1 MSNNPHVLIVG
12 AGFGGLGVA
21 EELAHVPVDVTLI
34 DRHNYHT
41 FQPLL
46 YQVATS
52 LLNAE
57 DVGAPVRSLFRHQDN
72 VTFRMA
78 TVTGVDIPSH
88 RIQLED
94 GNQIAYDYLV
104 LAGGA
109 TVNYFNTPGAAEHA
123 FPLYTL
129 MNAVTLRN
137 KILERFEAADRDSA
151 LIEDGVLNFVIVGS
165 GPTGVEIAG
174 ALSDLF
180 YNLLPRDYHQLA
192 TERPRVIIV
201 EKGKEVL
208 APFKDNL
215 RKYAKEELE
224 ERRVEVRL
232 GETVAEVGPTFV
244 RLKSGEEIKTH
255 TLIWAAGVKAN
266 PLADNLGLP
275 QGPGA
280 RVRLTPDLSVPDHPE
295 IFVVGDMGEVAS
307 EGKLLPQLGSV
318 AMQSGEHVGRQ
329 IARRIAG
336 EETQAFKYWDKGFMA
351 TIGRGSAVVEF
362 PNQRTLHGPLAYFA
376 WLGVHLALL
385 NGTRNRIETLWN
397 WGWSALTH
405 DRAARIIIE
414 REEETQSVT
423 QSGAGGVTPVP
434 RSGDLGASGC
444 NGPLAELG

>member
-1 MSNNPHVLIVG
+1 MGTTPHVAIVG

-21 EELAHVPVDVTLI
+21 EQLDHVPVEVTLI
-34 DRHNYHT
+34 DQHNYHT

-78 TVTGVDIPSH
+78 TVTGVDMPGH
-88 RIQLED
+88 TIQLKD
-94 GNQIAYDYLV
+94 GPQISYDYLV
-104 LAGGA
+104 LAGGT

-129 MNAVTLRN
+129 MNAVKLRN
-137 KILERFEAADRDSA
+137 RILERFEATDRDPA
-151 LIEDGVLNFVIVGS
+151 LIDDGALNFVIVGA
-165 GPTGVEIAG
+165 GPTGVETAG

-192 TERPRVIIV
+192 TEKARIIMV
-201 EKGKEVL
+201 EMGKEVL

-215 RKYAKEELE
+215 RAYAKEELE
-224 ERRVEVRL
+224 RRRVEVRL
-232 GETVAEVGPTFV
+232 GEAVAEVGSTFV
-244 RLKSGEEIKTH
+244 RLKSGEEIKAH
-255 TLIWAAGVKAN
+255 TLIWAAGVRAN
-266 PLADNLGLP
+266 PLADMLGLP
-275 QGPGA
+275 QGRGG
-280 RVRLTPDLSVPDHPE
+280 RIKLNPDLSVPDHPE
-295 IFVVGDMGEVAS
+295 IFVVGDMGEVTS
-307 EGKLLPQLGSV
+307 DGKVLPQLGSV

-329 IARRIAG
+329 IARRLHG
-336 EETQAFKYWDKGFMA
+336 EPGQPFRYWDKGFMA
-351 TIGRGSAVVEF
+351 TIGRGAAVVEL
-362 PNQRTLHGPLAYFA
+362 PNKLTLHGPLAYFA

-385 NGTRNRIETLWN
+385 SGMRNRIETLWN

-414 REEETQSVT
+414 SKDDEVKNATDP
-423 QSGAGGVTPVP
+423 AH
-434 RSGDLGASGC
+434 
-444 NGPLAELG
+444 

>member
-1 MSNNPHVLIVG
+1 MPVGEQGTKNYPHVVIVG

-21 EELAHVPVDVTLI
+21 EQLAHVPVHITLI

-57 DVGAPVRSLFRHQDN
+57 DVGAPVRGIFRGQEN
-72 VTFRMA
+72 VNFRLGS
-78 TVTGVDIPSH
+78 VTGINVFE
-88 RIQLED
+88 RKVQLDYGEEI
-94 GNQIAYDYLV
+94 GYDYLV

-109 TVNYFNTPGAAEHA
+109 TVNYFGTPGAAEHA

-129 MNAVTLRN
+129 TNAVKLRN
-137 KILERFEAADRDSA
+137 QLMKRFEAADRDPS
-151 LIEDGVLNFVIVGS
+151 LIADGVLNFVIVGA
-165 GPTGVEIAG
+165 GPTGVETAG

-180 YNLLPRDYHQLA
+180 YNLLPQDYHQLA
-192 TERPRVIIV
+192 TEKARIILV
-201 EKGKEVL
+201 EAGQKVL
-208 APFKDNL
+208 AAFKENL
-215 RKYAKEELE
+215 GAYAKKELE
-224 ERRVEVRL
+224 DRGVEVRL
-232 GETVAEVGPTFV
+232 GESVAEVGPTSV
-244 RLKSGEEIKTH
+244 KLKSGEEIKAH
-255 TLIWAAGVKAN
+255 TLVWAAGVQAS
-266 PLADNLGLP
+266 PLARMLGMP
-275 QGPGA
+275 QGRGG
-280 RVRLTPDLSVPDHPE
+280 RVKLNPDLTVPDHSE

-307 EGKLLPQLGSV
+307 EGKVLPQLGSV
-318 AMQSGEHVGRQ
+318 AMQSGDHVGRQ

-362 PNQRTLHGPLAYFA
+362 PNQKTLHGSLAYFA

-385 NGTRNRIETLWN
+385 SGVRNRIETLWN

-414 REEETQSVT
+414 GDGETRSIALESLPSSV
-423 QSGAGGVTPVP
+423 A
-434 RSGDLGASGC
+434 
-444 NGPLAELG
+444 AEQVVMAKKA

>member
-1 MSNNPHVLIVG
+1 MSSTRHVAIVG

-21 EELAHVPVDVTLI
+21 EQLGHVPVEVTLI

-72 VTFRMA
+72 VTFHMA
-78 TVTGVDIPSH
+78 TVTGIDAAGQN
-88 RIQLED
+88 IQLDD
-94 GNQIAYDYLV
+94 GKQISYDYLV

-129 MNAVTLRN
+129 TNAVKLRN
-137 KILERFEAADRDSA
+137 RILERFEAADRDPA
-151 LIEDGVLNFVIVGS
+151 LIEDGALNFVIVGA
-165 GPTGVEIAG
+165 GPTGVETAG

-180 YNLLPRDYHQLA
+180 YNLFPHDYHQLA
-192 TERPRVIIV
+192 TEKARVIIV
-201 EKGKEVL
+201 EMGKEVL

-215 RKYAKEELE
+215 RAYAKEQLE
-224 ERRVEVRL
+224 QRRVELRL
-232 GETVAEVGPTFV
+232 EQAVAEVGGTFV
-244 RLKSGEEIKTH
+244 RLKSGEEIKAH
-255 TLIWAAGVKAN
+255 TLIWAAGVRAN
-266 PLADNLGLP
+266 PLADMLKSP
-275 QGPGA
+275 QGRGG
-280 RVRLTPDLSVPDHPE
+280 RIKLNPDLSVPDHPE

-307 EGKLLPQLGSV
+307 DGKVLPQLGSV

-329 IARRIAG
+329 IARRLQG
-336 EETQAFKYWDKGFMA
+336 EPAQPFKYWDKGFMA

-362 PNQRTLHGPLAYFA
+362 PNKRTLDGPLAYFA

-385 NGTRNRIETLWN
+385 SGIRNRIETLWN

-414 REEETQSVT
+414 SK
-423 QSGAGGVTPVP
+423 
-434 RSGDLGASGC
+434 DD
-444 NGPLAELG
+444 ELKIT

>member
-1 MSNNPHVLIVG
+1 MSNTLHVVIVG

-21 EELAHVPVDVTLI
+21 EQLAHVPVEVTLI
-34 DRHNYHT
+34 DQHDYHT

-57 DVGAPVRSLFRHQDN
+57 DVGAPIRGLFRHQDN
-72 VTFRMA
+72 VTFHMA
-78 TVTGVDIPSH
+78 TVTQVDMPGH
-88 RIQLED
+88 KIQLSD
-94 GNQIAYDYLV
+94 GKHVSYDYLV

-129 MNAVTLRN
+129 MNAVKLRN
-137 KILERFEAADRDSA
+137 RILERFEAADRDPT
-151 LIEDGVLNFVIVGS
+151 LIEDGALNFVIVGA
-165 GPTGVEIAG
+165 GPTGVETAG

-192 TERPRVIIV
+192 TQKARVIIV
-201 EKGKEVL
+201 EMGKEVL

-215 RKYAKEELE
+215 RSYAKEELE
-224 ERRVEVRL
+224 QRRVEVRL
-232 GETVAEVGPTFV
+232 GEAVAEVGPTFV
-244 RLKSGEEIKTH
+244 RLKSGEEIQAH
-255 TLIWAAGVKAN
+255 TLIWAAGVRAN
-266 PLADNLGLP
+266 SLADLLGLP
-275 QGPGA
+275 QGRGG
-280 RVRLTPDLSVPDHPE
+280 RVKLNPDLSVPDHPE

-307 EGKLLPQLGSV
+307 DGEVLPQLGSV

-329 IARRIAG
+329 IARRVTG
-336 EETQAFKYWDKGFMA
+336 EPGQPFKYWDKGFMA
-351 TIGRGSAVVEF
+351 TIGRGAAVVEL
-362 PNQRTLHGPLAYFA
+362 PNKLTLHGPLAYFA

-385 NGTRNRIETLWN
+385 SGMRNRIETLWN

-414 REEETQSVT
+414 SKDDEVKN
-423 QSGAGGVTPVP
+423 A
-434 RSGDLGASGC
+434 
-444 NGPLAELG
+444 

>member
-1 MSNNPHVLIVG
+1 MSNTLHVVIVG

-21 EELAHVPVDVTLI
+21 EQLAHVPVEVTLI
-34 DRHNYHT
+34 DQHDYHT

-57 DVGAPVRSLFRHQDN
+57 DVGAPIRGLFRHQDN
-72 VTFRMA
+72 VTFHMA
-78 TVTGVDIPSH
+78 TVTQVDMPGH
-88 RIQLED
+88 KIQLSD
-94 GNQIAYDYLV
+94 GKHVSYDYLV

-129 MNAVTLRN
+129 MNAVKLRSR
-137 KILERFEAADRDSA
+137 ILERFEAADRDPT
-151 LIEDGVLNFVIVGS
+151 LIEDGALNFVIVGA
-165 GPTGVEIAG
+165 GPTGVETAG

-192 TERPRVIIV
+192 TEKARVIIV
-201 EKGKEVL
+201 EMGKEVL

-215 RKYAKEELE
+215 RSYAKEELE
-224 ERRVEVRL
+224 RRRVEVRL
-232 GETVAEVGPTFV
+232 GEAVAEVGPTFV
-244 RLKSGEEIKTH
+244 RLKSGEEIQAH
-255 TLIWAAGVKAN
+255 TLIWAAGVRAN
-266 PLADNLGLP
+266 PLADLLGLP
-275 QGPGA
+275 QGRGG
-280 RVRLTPDLSVPDHPE
+280 RVKLNPDLSVPDHPE

-307 EGKLLPQLGSV
+307 DGEVLPQLGSV

-329 IARRIAG
+329 IARRVAG
-336 EETQAFKYWDKGFMA
+336 EPGQPFKYWDKGFMA
-351 TIGRGSAVVEF
+351 TIGRGAAVVEL
-362 PNQRTLHGPLAYFA
+362 PNKLTLHGPLAYFA

-385 NGTRNRIETLWN
+385 SGMRNRIETLWN

-414 REEETQSVT
+414 SKDDEVKN
-423 QSGAGGVTPVP
+423 P
-434 RSGDLGASGC
+434 
-444 NGPLAELG
+444 

>member
-1 MSNNPHVLIVG
+1 MFMGDRPHVAIVG

-21 EELAHVPVDVTLI
+21 EQLGHVPVEVTLI

-57 DVGAPVRSLFRHQDN
+57 DVGAPVRGMFRHQDN

-78 TVTGVDIPSH
+78 TVTGVDAAGQK
-88 RIQLED
+88 IQLED
-94 GNQIAYDYLV
+94 GKQIPYDYLV

-129 MNAVTLRN
+129 TNAVKLRN
-137 KILERFEAADRDSA
+137 RILERFEAADRNRA
-151 LIEDGVLNFVIVGS
+151 LIEDGALNFVIVGA
-165 GPTGVEIAG
+165 GPTGVETAG
-174 ALSDLF
+174 ALADLF
-180 YNLLPRDYHQLA
+180 YNLLPRDYHDLA
-192 TERPRVIIV
+192 TEKARVILV
-201 EKGKEVL
+201 EMGKEVL

-215 RKYAKEELE
+215 RTYAKQELE
-224 ERRVEVRL
+224 QRRVEVRL
-232 GETVAEVGPTFV
+232 EQAVAEVGGTFV
-244 RLKSGEEIKTH
+244 RLKSGEEIKAH
-255 TLIWAAGVKAN
+255 TLIWAAGVRAN
-266 PLADNLGLP
+266 PLADMLGSP
-275 QGPGA
+275 QGRGG
-280 RVRLTPDLSVPDHPE
+280 RIKLNPDLSVPDHPE

-307 EGKLLPQLGSV
+307 DGKVLPQLGSV

-329 IARRIAG
+329 IARRLHG
-336 EETQAFKYWDKGFMA
+336 DPGQPFKYWDKGFMA

-362 PNQRTLHGPLAYFA
+362 PNKRTLDGPLAYFA
-376 WLGVHLALL
+376 WLGVHLVLL
-385 NGTRNRIETLWN
+385 SGIRNRIETLWN

-414 REEETQSVT
+414 SK
-423 QSGAGGVTPVP
+423 
-434 RSGDLGASGC
+434 DD
-444 NGPLAELG
+444 ELKIT

>member
-1 MSNNPHVLIVG
+1 MGTTPHVAIVG

-21 EELAHVPVDVTLI
+21 EQLDHVPVKVTLI
-34 DRHNYHT
+34 DQHNYHT

-78 TVTGVDIPSH
+78 TVTGVDLPGQT
-88 RIQLED
+88 IQLKD
-94 GNQIAYDYLV
+94 GTPIAYDYLV
-104 LAGGA
+104 LAGGT

-137 KILERFEAADRDSA
+137 RILERFEAADRDPA
-151 LIEDGVLNFVIVGS
+151 LIDDGALNFVIVGA
-165 GPTGVEIAG
+165 GPTGVETAG

-192 TERPRVIIV
+192 TEKARVIMV
-201 EKGKEVL
+201 EMGKEVL

-215 RKYAKEELE
+215 RAYAKEALE
-224 ERRVEVRL
+224 RRRVEVRL
-232 GETVAEVGPTFV
+232 GEAVAEVGSTFV
-244 RLKSGEEIKTH
+244 RLKSGEEIKAH
-255 TLIWAAGVKAN
+255 TLIWAAGVRAN
-266 PLADNLGLP
+266 PLADLLGVP
-275 QGPGA
+275 QGRGG
-280 RVRLTPDLSVPDHPE
+280 RIKLNPDLSVPDHPE
-295 IFVVGDMGEVAS
+295 IFVVGDMGEVTS
-307 EGKLLPQLGSV
+307 DGKVLPQLGSV

-329 IARRIAG
+329 IARRVHG
-336 EETQAFKYWDKGFMA
+336 EPGQPFRYWDKGFMA
-351 TIGRGSAVVEF
+351 TIGRGAAVVEL
-362 PNQRTLHGPLAYFA
+362 PNKLTLHGPLAYFA
-376 WLGVHLALL
+376 WLGVHLVLL
-385 NGTRNRIETLWN
+385 SGMRNRIETLWN

-414 REEETQSVT
+414 SQDEEVKGTSDP
-423 QSGAGGVTPVP
+423 AH
-434 RSGDLGASGC
+434 
-444 NGPLAELG
+444 